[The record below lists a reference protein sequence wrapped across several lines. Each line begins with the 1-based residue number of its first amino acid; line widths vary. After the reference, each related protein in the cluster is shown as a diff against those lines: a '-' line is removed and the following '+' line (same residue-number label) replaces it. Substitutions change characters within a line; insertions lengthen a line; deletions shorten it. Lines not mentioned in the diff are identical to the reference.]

1 MVKYR
6 KGSIYYANNRF
17 KTLGILA
24 KIAQLEPPC
33 TVGIYYAHDVDKA
46 RIEKYIDE
54 IIPFGVNYKFVKM
67 EMKPYD
73 VESRLKSIQKND

>member
-6 KGSIYYANNRF
+6 KSSIYYANNRF

-24 KIAQLEPPC
+24 KIVQLEPPC
-33 TVGIYYAHDVDKA
+33 TVGICYAHDADKA

-54 IIPFGVNYKFVKM
+54 IIPFGVNYKFVK
-67 EMKPYD
+67 
-73 VESRLKSIQKND
+73 KND

>member
-6 KGSIYYANNRF
+6 EGSICYVSNRF

-46 RIEKYIDE
+46 TIERYIDE
-54 IIPFGVNYKFVKM
+54 IIPLGVNYKFIKM
-67 EMKPYD
+67 GKEKGD
-73 VESRLKSIQKND
+73 

>member
-1 MVKYR
+1 MIKYR

-33 TVGIYYAHDVDKA
+33 TVGIYYAHDADKA

-54 IIPFGVNYKFVKM
+54 IILFGVNYKFVKM
-67 EMKPYD
+67 
-73 VESRLKSIQKND
+73 QKND